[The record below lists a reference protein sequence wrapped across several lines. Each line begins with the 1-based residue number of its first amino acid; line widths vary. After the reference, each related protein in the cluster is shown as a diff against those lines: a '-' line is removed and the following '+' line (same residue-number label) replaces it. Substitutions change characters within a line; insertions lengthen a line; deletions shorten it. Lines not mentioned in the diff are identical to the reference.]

1 MRRSPLP
8 LPQYRRPSRAIARTY
23 SVQVDERLYRGLVI
37 GGALAI
43 LGFWLPVAAYLLR
56 H

>member
-8 LPQYRRPSRAIARTY
+8 LPQYRRPSRAAARAC

-37 GGALAI
+37 GGAITL
-43 LGFWLPVAAYLLR
+43 LGFWLPIAAWLLR
-56 H
+56 S